1 METPISNNSYEKLIN
16 DYVLKQKRFKYL
28 VKQIQMTINACE
40 YKKYGYS
47 LSEYVK
53 RKWNI
58 SQLVLKI
65 KFLKKLK
72 KKN

>member
-58 SQLVLKI
+58 SQLI
-65 KFLKKLK
+65 
-72 KKN
+72 